1 MRRRRVRRI
10 NVLKFASWPGIVYCR
25 GMSRTRRNQPRT
37 SHVGARLTELR
48 QSSAAGKHGKTRKS
62 QRASG
67 NARAIRESQS

>member
-1 MRRRRVRRI
+1 MNRSMNSIRPRLSAEDVRA
-10 NVLKFASWPGIVYCR
+10 LLDK
-25 GMSRTRRNQPRT
+25 
-37 SHVGARLTELR
+37 R